1 MKLTVLADNNTLIDH
16 YLTGE
21 PGLSLLVETEGRKI
35 LFDTGYSDV
44 FIKNAQKMGIGL
56 LDLDHIIL
64 SHGHLDHTWGLV
76 HLVKYFTEAAIEKR
90 QAGTPELVAH
100 PRCFYPKE
108 KLPLQNNGSILDEL
122 EVRRQFP
129 VNLSRDPVWITG
141 DLVFLGEIPRKFAF
155 EQTDPDKRRIHLP
168 DGRVEPDHLLDD
180 SALAFRSRTGLV
192 IITGCSHAGI
202 CNITEYA
209 REICGESRVVD
220 IIGGLHLLDPDAE
233 RLEQTCHYL
242 ESLNLNALHAC
253 HCTSLASKITLS
265 RHTPAHEVGTGMQLE
280 W

>member
-16 YLTGE
+16 YLMGE
-21 PGLSLLVETEGRKI
+21 PGLSFLIETDGRKI

-44 FIKNAQKMGIGL
+44 FIENAQKMGIGL
-56 LDLDHIIL
+56 LDLDYIVL

-90 QAGTPELVAH
+90 QARTPELVAH

-108 KLPLQNNGSILDEL
+108 KLPLQNNGSILDEGEL
-122 EVRRQFP
+122 RRWFP
-129 VNLSRDPVWITG
+129 VNLSREPVWITG

-155 EQTDPDKRRIHLP
+155 EQTDPGKRRIHLP

-180 SALAFRSRTGLV
+180 SALAFRSSTGLV
-192 IITGCSHAGI
+192 IVTGCSHAGI

-209 REICGESRVVD
+209 RDICGEGRVVD
-220 IIGGLHLLDPDAE
+220 IIGGLHLLDPGAE
-233 RLEQTCHYL
+233 RLEQTCRYL

-253 HCTSLASKITLS
+253 HCTSLASKIALS
-265 RHTPAHEVGTGMQLE
+265 RFAPAHEVGTGMQLE